1 MSDSVAVDRRIV
13 EDRQIDRSDE
23 RPSEN
28 TPVGVGDR
36 HALSFGDRR
45 YASRHE
51 GERVLD
57 PHRFS
62 AKGECIRTQLRHRF
76 LTIPIASRAHR
87 RTQMY
92 TQFTP
97 RAENPS
103 AK

>member
-51 GERVLD
+51 GKRVLD
-57 PHRFS
+57 PHQFS

-76 LTIPIASRAHR
+76 LTIPIASRADR
-87 RTQMY
+87 RTQM
-92 TQFTP
+92 
-97 RAENPS
+97 
-103 AK
+103 